1 MATNIVSDQQRL
13 IVDEDDNPPTYQ
25 DATSQIYGTFNDSS
39 ILAITTNTSPYPYA
53 FGSQQQQPTVIVL
66 GGCPACKV
74 GMLDTEF
81 TCAGLC
87 CAIFLFPIGILCCL
101 ALRQRR
107 CNFCGAIFD

>member
-1 MATNIVSDQQRL
+1 MATDTVSDQQRL
-13 IVDEDDNPPTYQ
+13 IVDENDNPPTYQ
-25 DATSQIYGTFNDSS
+25 DATNQGYGTFIGPLVNGS
-39 ILAITTNTSPYPYA
+39 APYPYA
-53 FGSQQQQPTVIVL
+53 YASQQQPTVIVV
-66 GGCPACKV
+66 GGCPACKI

-87 CAIFLFPIGILCCL
+87 CAIFLFPLGILCCL